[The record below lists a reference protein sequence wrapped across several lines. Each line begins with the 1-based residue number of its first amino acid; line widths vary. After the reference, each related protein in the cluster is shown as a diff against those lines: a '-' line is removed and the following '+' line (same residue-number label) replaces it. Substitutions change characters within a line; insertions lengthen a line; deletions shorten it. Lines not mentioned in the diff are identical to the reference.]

1 MQNKSLKHKPTR
13 NGIASCIQNFLIDF
27 GSFLA
32 ESALIG
38 SSFFVPGN
46 LETWKLAD
54 KLRKRHKL
62 ENSISMSK
70 WWLKQFYVFASS
82 HKFAQAERWAECVC
96 RWFLFSL
103 QLRFFGNRKGF
114 SLFRMNLLCWLFLEL
129 SYSHDLDN

>member
-70 WWLKQFYVFASS
+70 
-82 HKFAQAERWAECVC
+82 
-96 RWFLFSL
+96 
-103 QLRFFGNRKGF
+103 
-114 SLFRMNLLCWLFLEL
+114 
-129 SYSHDLDN
+129 